1 MKSGAKGPSDTPL
14 PVFNPRAELPGAW
27 LVVGRRRSG
36 KTELVKDLART
47 LKPLC
52 FGAVAYAPTM
62 DETETYEPIFGKS
75 YIHNDGDTFQGAIEI
90 HTLTRKTFHAEL
102 ETNTLVVI
110 DQIDSCF
117 DFHRDFIPGLVRSA
131 RRWKHY
137 VIVVIEHLRHISAS
151 ILRDFSRIFLFQDDR
166 WGIRAKLVSHFT
178 MHMPRQ
184 RFDKLWAA
192 ATKERFRTLVIGMR
206 DQVMK
211 KDTYS
216 TYKAGDFDTTV
227 LPMALE
233 KAKVNKRTLCLV
245 MLAYGHDT
253 GCTLNVLPIE
263 IFRHM
268 LEFVYEPLP
277 DWAKV

>member
-1 MKSGAKGPSDTPL
+1 
-14 PVFNPRAELPGAW
+14 
-27 LVVGRRRSG
+27 
-36 KTELVKDLART
+36 
-47 LKPLC
+47 
-52 FGAVAYAPTM
+52 
-62 DETETYEPIFGKS
+62 
-75 YIHNDGDTFQGAIEI
+75 
-90 HTLTRKTFHAEL
+90 
-102 ETNTLVVI
+102 
-110 DQIDSCF
+110 
-117 DFHRDFIPGLVRSA
+117 
-131 RRWKHY
+131 
-137 VIVVIEHLRHISAS
+137 
-151 ILRDFSRIFLFQDDR
+151 
-166 WGIRAKLVSHFT
+166 